1 MEKISIGEAK
11 SRFSELISRASAGER
26 FMIQRRERPVAVLI
40 SSAELEHLERT
51 AKMTL
56 QLARA
61 LGQSEE
67 LLRDIEAGK
76 AHPLAAAFGLWSVA
90 ADLDDLDKE
99 IARNRKRQSTRP
111 EVSL

>member
-1 MEKISIGEAK
+1 MEKISIGEAR

-26 FMIQRRERPVAVLI
+26 FRILRRDHPLAVLI
-40 SSAELEHLERT
+40 SATELEQLERT

-61 LGQSEE
+61 LGQRDEV
-67 LLRDIEAGK
+67 LRDIEAGK
-76 AHPLAAAFGLWSVA
+76 AHPLAAALGLWSDGVE
-90 ADLDDLDKE
+90 LDQVSHE
-99 IARNRKRQSTRP
+99 IKRNRKRRSTRP